1 MPRLRRY
8 GGTWLSGRPP
18 SRISPAV
25 ADSKP
30 AIIMRV
36 VVLPEPLGPS
46 SVRNSPGG
54 TVRETPS
61 TAITGPK
68 ALGTSTS
75 WRAAPVCISLLV
87 IVGADPRRLACSAV
101 THGCPHHRGNPA
113 RSAGAR
119 QSGQLF
125 ARANSNVARPTH
137 GEAGRLARD
146 LEANEHSTAATR
158 ELSIRPPSDLGT
170 IFHAV
175 RRRR

>member
-8 GGTWLSGRPP
+8 GGTRVSGRP
-18 SRISPAV
+18 SSMISPAV

-68 ALGTSTS
+68 AFDTSTS
-75 WRAAPVCISLLV
+75 SSLAPVCIPLLV
-87 IVGADPRRLACSAV
+87 IAGTDPRLSACSAV
-101 THGCPHHRGNPA
+101 VCTEAVVIAAILPDPPRHVKA
-113 RSAGAR
+113 DQAG
-119 QSGQLF
+119 
-125 ARANSNVARPTH
+125 V
-137 GEAGRLARD
+137 RL
-146 LEANEHSTAATR
+146 
-158 ELSIRPPSDLGT
+158 G
-170 IFHAV
+170 
-175 RRRR
+175 